1 MPGLGKVYEATPED
15 DYGAPPPRPMER
27 PRRPASNVKRT
38 AKDLQSLITILPGI
52 GEATAEQ
59 FARLGIT
66 KVVDLIWHLPARYD
80 DYSLM
85 RTIDKLE
92 PGEQATVIA
101 NLWEVRERKISMSR
115 TIVQGI
121 LSDST
126 GTLRAT
132 WYNKWVAKQLK
143 PNTTMR
149 FSGKIDL
156 FRGQKTIENPVF
168 EELDD
173 ERVATGRLSPVYP
186 LTEGLS
192 NNRIRNLIHDVL
204 DDFVRFVSDP
214 LPAHLRHMYE
224 LQDLPTAL
232 YQVHFPDSADTLAA
246 ARRRLAFEEL
256 FYIQLGVLQRRRA
269 LQEISAPPFYAT
281 DTQLVEYTNVL
292 PFALTGAQERVI
304 GEMLRDLERSIP
316 MTRLVQG
323 DVGSGKTA
331 VAAAGMWV
339 AALNGLQSAMLA
351 PTQILAEQHHRGVSR
366 LLGQLT
372 RPDGSPINVAILT
385 GRVTGESRE
394 QVLAGLADWLGR
406 HRRRH
411 HRPNPGDRRV
421 RQPGACRR
429 RRAAPLW
436 RRTARRAAQQGGG
449 PAAPAGH
456 ECHSHSAQPGTYCLR
471 RPRHQRDRR
480 DAAGPY
486 ADHDQAL

>member
-1 MPGLGKVYEATPED
+1 MSTPAFTRLQRILDLEERQSFRNRSVIGGMGAMSARWAEDARGEGVDPQRVTALTGLMQRYDGEAAARPQIAADMRAVMADEWQPPAAEPTAAAVERDEEDIYVEETGTENGVPERIGVDHTPLEIPLGEDEPQLTSAADTTPEAASEETEQAVPARVEVMPGLGKVYEATPDD
-15 DYGAPPPRPMER
+15 DYGAPPPRPVER
-27 PRRPASNVKRT
+27 PRRPASNIKRT
-38 AKDLQSLITILPGI
+38 AKDLQSPLTILPGI

-66 KVVDLIWHLPARYD
+66 KIIDLIWHLPARYD

-92 PGEQATVIA
+92 PGEQVTVIA
-101 NLWEVRERKISMSR
+101 NLWEIRERKISMSR
-115 TIVQGI
+115 TVVQGI

-192 NNRIRNLIHDVL
+192 NNRVRNLIHDVL

-224 LQDLPTAL
+224 LVDLPTAL
-232 YQVHFPDSADTLAA
+232 YQVHFPDSADTLDS

-269 LQEISAPPFYAT
+269 LQEIAAPPFYAT
-281 DTQLVEYTNVL
+281 NTQLVEYTSVL

-304 GEMLRDLERSIP
+304 GEMLR
-316 MTRLVQG
+316 
-323 DVGSGKTA
+323 
-331 VAAAGMWV
+331 
-339 AALNGLQSAMLA
+339 
-351 PTQILAEQHHRGVSR
+351 
-366 LLGQLT
+366 
-372 RPDGSPINVAILT
+372 
-385 GRVTGESRE
+385 
-394 QVLAGLADWLGR
+394 
-406 HRRRH
+406 
-411 HRPNPGDRRV
+411 
-421 RQPGACRR
+421 
-429 RRAAPLW
+429 
-436 RRTARRAAQQGGG
+436 
-449 PAAPAGH
+449 
-456 ECHSHSAQPGTYCLR
+456 
-471 RPRHQRDRR
+471 
-480 DAAGPY
+480 
-486 ADHDQAL
+486 